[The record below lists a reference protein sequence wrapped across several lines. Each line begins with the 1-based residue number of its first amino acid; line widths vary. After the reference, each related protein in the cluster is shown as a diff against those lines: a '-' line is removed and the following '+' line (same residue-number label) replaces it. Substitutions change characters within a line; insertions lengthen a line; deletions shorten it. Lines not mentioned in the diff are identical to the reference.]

1 MKKLALTLV
10 LVLGAGLTTIGC
22 GDGRSTSRFASQGG
36 QQTTGPGAVGQATG
50 DPDDEVSPA
59 LQAQVA
65 ACLAL
70 GPTDE
75 PLDF

>member
-22 GDGRSTSRFASQGG
+22 GDGHSVSRFA
-36 QQTTGPGAVGQATG
+36 QQQQSTGPGAVGQATG

>member
-1 MKKLALTLV
+1 VKKLALTLV

-22 GDGRSTSRFASQGG
+22 GDGRSTSRFASQ
-36 QQTTGPGAVGQATG
+36 QSTGPGAVGQATG

>member
-1 MKKLALTLV
+1 MKKLALTLL
-10 LVLGAGLTTIGC
+10 LVLGAGLTTVGC
-22 GDGRSTSRFASQGG
+22 GDGRSVSRFASQQG
-36 QQTTGPGAVGQATG
+36 TPTGPGVVGQATG

>member
-1 MKKLALTLV
+1 VKKLALTLL

-22 GDGRSTSRFASQGG
+22 GDGRSTSRFASQ
-36 QQTTGPGAVGQATG
+36 QQPQPTGPGAVGQATG
-50 DPDDEVSPA
+50 DPDDEVSA
-59 LQAQVA
+59 TLQQQVA

-70 GPTDE
+70 GPTDA